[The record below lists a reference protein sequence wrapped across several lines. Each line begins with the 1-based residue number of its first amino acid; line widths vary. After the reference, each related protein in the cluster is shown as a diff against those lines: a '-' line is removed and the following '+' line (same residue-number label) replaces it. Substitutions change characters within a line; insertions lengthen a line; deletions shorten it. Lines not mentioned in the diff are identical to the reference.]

1 MNFPDNPAPLTQ
13 PELLR
18 LERFL
23 RSSES
28 GDGAMTLSHAHGFLT
43 AIVSGPEQFEAG
55 EWIRLIFDEPVFS
68 DASQVQDILGLIVRL
83 HASIEAALPEPGR
96 FLPIFEYEGPPG
108 RGSAYRSEQWCRGY
122 ISAMA
127 LWAQPVTRTLQ
138 YTLEPLFLIASPQ
151 TRAQQELQQAHYDE
165 LCALLPPMAE
175 AVYRYWH
182 GSTGKDDAP

>member
-1 MNFPDNPAPLTQ
+1 MMLPDSPAPLTQ

-23 RSSES
+23 RSSKS
-28 GDGAMTLSHAHGFLT
+28 GEGAMTLSHAHGFLT
-43 AIVSGPEQFEAG
+43 AIVSGPESFEAG

-68 DASQVQDILGLIVRL
+68 DSGQVQDILGLIVRL
-83 HASIEAALPEPGR
+83 HASIEAALPLPGR
-96 FLPIFEYEGPPG
+96 FLPIFEYETPGG
-108 RGSAYRSEQWCRGY
+108 RGVEYRSEQWCRGY

-127 LWAQPVTRTLQ
+127 LWSAPLTRTLH

-151 TRAQQELQQAHYDE
+151 GRAQRELSAAHYQE

-175 AVYRYWH
+175 AVYRHWH
-182 GSTGKDDAP
+182 NGADL

>member
-1 MNFPDNPAPLTQ
+1 MTLPDNPAPLTQ

-23 RSSES
+23 RSGDS

-43 AIVSGPEQFEAG
+43 AIVSGPESFEAE

-68 DASQVQDILGLIVRL
+68 DSGQVQDILGLIIRL
-83 HASIEAALPEPGR
+83 HASIEAALPVPGR
-96 FLPIFEYEGPPG
+96 FLPIFEYENPGG
-108 RGSAYRSEQWCRGY
+108 RGTAYRSEQWCQGY

-127 LWAQPVTRTLQ
+127 LWSAPLTRMLQ

-151 TRAQQELQQAHYDE
+151 SQAQRELQEVHYQE

-175 AVYRYWH
+175 AVYRHWH
-182 GSTGKDDAP
+182 GNVRRDATP

>member
-175 AVYRYWH
+175 AVYRHWH

>member
-1 MNFPDNPAPLTQ
+1 MMLPDNPAPLTR

-23 RSSES
+23 RSNES
-28 GDGAMTLSHAHGFLT
+28 GEGAMSLSHAHGFLT
-43 AIVSGPEQFEAG
+43 AIVSGPESFETG

-68 DASQVQDILGLIVRL
+68 DSEQAQDILGLIVRV
-83 HASIEAALPEPGR
+83 HAGIEAALPVPGR
-96 FLPIFEYEGPPG
+96 FLPIFEYDHPGG
-108 RGSAYRSEQWCRGY
+108 RGATYRSEQWCQGY

-127 LWAQPVTRTLQ
+127 LWSAPLTRTLR

-151 TRAQQELQQAHYDE
+151 SRAQRELQEAHYRE

-175 AVYRYWH
+175 AVYRHWH
-182 GSTGKDDAP
+182 GNTGQDAKQ

>member
-1 MNFPDNPAPLTQ
+1 MFPDSPAPLTQ

-23 RSSES
+23 RSNES
-28 GDGAMTLSHAHGFLT
+28 GEGAMTLSHAHGFLT
-43 AIVSGPEQFEAG
+43 AIVGGPESLETD

-68 DASQVQDILGLIVRL
+68 DPEQVQDILGLIVRL
-83 HASIEAALPEPGR
+83 HASIEAALPVPGR
-96 FLPIFEYEGPPG
+96 FLPIFEYENPG
-108 RGSAYRSEQWCRGY
+108 ARGTAYRSEQWCKGY

-127 LWAQPVTRTLQ
+127 LWSEPVTRALQ

-151 TRAQQELQQAHYDE
+151 GRAQRELQAAHYQE

-175 AVYRYWH
+175 AVYQHWH
-182 GSTGKDDAP
+182 GDSGRNATQ

>member
-1 MNFPDNPAPLTQ
+1 MTLPDNPAPLTQ

-23 RSSES
+23 RSGDS

-43 AIVSGPEQFEAG
+43 AIVSGPESFEAE

-68 DASQVQDILGLIVRL
+68 DAAQVQDILGLIVRL
-83 HASIEAALPEPGR
+83 HASIEAALPVPGS
-96 FLPIFEYEGPPG
+96 FLPIFEYVEAGG
-108 RGSAYRSEQWCRGY
+108 GGTVYRAEQWCAGF

-127 LWAQPVTRTLQ
+127 LWTEPLSRTLRN
-138 YTLEPLFLIASPQ
+138 TLEPLFLIASPQ
-151 TRAQQELQQAHYDE
+151 NRAQHALQAAHYEE

-175 AVYRYWH
+175 AIYRHWH
-182 GSTGKDDAP
+182 GKPGQDSPQ

>member
-1 MNFPDNPAPLTQ
+1 MTFPDNPPPLTQ

-23 RSSES
+23 RSSDS

-43 AIVSGPEQFEAG
+43 AIVSGPESFEAE

-68 DASQVQDILGLIVRL
+68 DSAQVQDILGLIVRL
-83 HASIEAALPEPGR
+83 HASIEAALPVPGR
-96 FLPIFEYEGPPG
+96 FLPIFEYVETA
-108 RGSAYRSEQWCRGY
+108 GSSTQYRSEQWCQGF

-127 LWAQPVTRTLQ
+127 LWTEPLSRSMR
-138 YTLEPLFLIASPQ
+138 YTMEPLFLIANPQ
-151 TRAQQELQQAHYDE
+151 SRAQREMQEAHYAE

-175 AVYRYWH
+175 AIYRYWH
-182 GSTGKDDAP
+182 GDAMQDATQ